1 MVAFVEEYTFHFLYV
16 HLCYFWEVL
25 DHNAF
30 SGLVAQMCQWSLNF
44 QLLACCSYIDSYI
57 GHLSAFFF
65 LLFFCAANMQI
76 LAYRLFNAQQVF
88 HSWMCLADPSTLVKV
103 QDYIR
108 ETKHHME
115 HERNQRIVL
124 ENKLRLIVKEKQEL
138 HRYQPHSLNTQV
150 PWVLLFYWKLY
161 VPLKKYNYH
170 TLVCLVWQ
178 IGQKTENIWGFCLH
192 EKFESM

>member
-76 LAYRLFNAQQVF
+76 LAYRLFNAQQFFIHECVWQT
-88 HSWMCLADPSTLVKV
+88 HPPWWKCRTTSGRPNIIWSMK
-103 QDYIR
+103 
-108 ETKHHME
+108 ETSA
-115 HERNQRIVL
+115 L
-124 ENKLRLIVKEKQEL
+124 
-138 HRYQPHSLNTQV
+138 
-150 PWVLLFYWKLY
+150 YWKTNCVSSSRKNRSCTGINHIHSTHKSLEFFFSIE
-161 VPLKKYNYH
+161 NY
-170 TLVCLVWQ
+170 
-178 IGQKTENIWGFCLH
+178 
-192 EKFESM
+192 MYP